1 MKQKDIG
8 VECIVFANRGI
19 CREGLACRFG
29 LKHITKEGYNI
40 LDKEKYES
48 FMKQPPSIWNI
59 LNEKLAKKIKII

>member
-48 FMKQPPSIWNI
+48 FMKQPPSI
-59 LNEKLAKKIKII
+59 